1 MQKLILSAFSPHLHN
16 FILFVIADKIN
27 FPCFQ
32 RQGIGNSTAPKK
44 ENMRHPTPVIQYLES
59 WMAEN
64 RDYPYQIN
72 VKKQKIMEEKE
83 NHGRDGASIKSAQGL
98 VCSGMCS
105 QA

>member
-1 MQKLILSAFSPHLHN
+1 MS
-16 FILFVIADKIN
+16 VADKIN

-32 RQGIGNSTAPKK
+32 RQGNWKQHCTQ
-44 ENMRHPTPVIQYLES
+44 EVNMRHPKLVIQYLES
-59 WMAEN
+59 LMTEN
-64 RDYPYQIN
+64 RDYPYPIN

-83 NHGRDGASIKSAQGL
+83 NHGRDGASIKSAQDL